1 MNLKLSLIKIS
12 TNFINMNTNFI
23 KMNTNFMF
31 PDVIYQTSCKG
42 CSEDCV
48 KTITGI
54 KLRMTTLR
62 SSNTYHDPN
71 KH

>member
-12 TNFINMNTNFI
+12 TNFIKI
-23 KMNTNFMF
+23 NTNFMF
-31 PDVIYQTSCKG
+31 PDVIYQTSCKR

-54 KLRMTTLR
+54 KLRTDNYSPLLQR
-62 SSNTYHDPN
+62 LSRP
-71 KH
+71 

>member
-12 TNFINMNTNFI
+12 TNIVKI
-23 KMNTNFMF
+23 NTNFMF
-31 PDVIYQTSCKG
+31 PDVIHQTSCKR

-54 KLRMTTLR
+54 KLQMTTLR

-71 KH
+71 EH

>member
-12 TNFINMNTNFI
+12 TNFI
-23 KMNTNFMF
+23 KKF
-31 PDVIYQTSCKG
+31 PDVIYQTSCKR

-71 KH
+71 EH